1 MKPSRKEMIQRI
13 IQTEIDG
20 MDMEGLIMFAEDN
33 LWDHFILKDDKYIEQ
48 VFDEMFENDLERLTD
63 EH

>member
-20 MDMEGLIMFAEDN
+20 MDMAGLIGFAEDT

-48 VFDEMFENDLERLTD
+48 VFDEMFENDLERVVD
-63 EH
+63 E

>member
-13 IQTEIDG
+13 IQTELDG
-20 MDMEGLIMFAEDN
+20 MDMEGLIMFAEDT

-48 VFDEMFENDLERLTD
+48 VFDEMFENDLERVVD